1 MHRGKTVDNNR
12 TFSAR
17 LRMFKLDSASS
28 LKKRIWFLVPLGIF
42 LILSI
47 YFAVGLTK
55 DPSKLPSVL
64 INQQVPPF
72 DLKPIKGYSRGFSSA
87 DLLGKV
93 SLVNIFGSWCVSCII
108 EHPFLMQ
115 LQQRKEIPIYGIDWR
130 EKTEDAGP
138 LWLIEKGDP
147 YTLIGNDPESKA
159 AIAFG
164 VTGAPETF
172 IVDKKGIIR
181 YKYAGPLGPE
191 VWSKIFM
198 PIITEL
204 RKQ

>member
-1 MHRGKTVDNNR
+1 MSDE
-12 TFSAR
+12 SA
-17 LRMFKLDSASS
+17 
-28 LKKRIWFLVPLGIF
+28 LKKRIWFLLPLGVF
-42 LILSI
+42 LILSV

-64 INQQVPPF
+64 INQEVPPF
-72 DLKPIKGYSRGFSSA
+72 DLKPIKGYSRGFSSE
-87 DLLGKV
+87 DLKGQV
-93 SLVNIFGSWCVSCII
+93 TLVNIFGSWCVSCLV
-108 EHPFLMQ
+108 EHPFLMKLKQ
-115 LQQRKEIPIYGIDWR
+115 ENAVPIYGIDWR

-138 LWLIEKGDP
+138 AWLLQRGDP

-181 YKYAGPLGPE
+181 YKYAGPLGPQLWAD
-191 VWSKIFM
+191 VFL